1 MAKKPKSG
9 KTPRKYQKPKVTKHG
24 SLKGLAER
32 VTGSKKDL
40 EP

>member
-1 MAKKPKSG
+1 MPKTPKGKKSPKKYKKPEFV
-9 KTPRKYQKPKVTKHG
+9 RHG

-40 EP
+40 D